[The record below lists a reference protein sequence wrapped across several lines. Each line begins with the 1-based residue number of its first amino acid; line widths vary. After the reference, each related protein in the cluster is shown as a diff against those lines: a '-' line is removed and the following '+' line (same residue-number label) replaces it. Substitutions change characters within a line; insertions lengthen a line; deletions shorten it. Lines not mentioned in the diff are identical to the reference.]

1 MSASPT
7 NSANRPHGRASDA
20 LRPVRLELGVMKFA
34 EGSAQIDVGDTR
46 VLVAATVQPGVP
58 KFRIDSGLGWVTAEY
73 SMLPRSTHTR
83 SAREVTRGR
92 AGGRTVEIQRL
103 IGRSL
108 RAAVDFEKL
117 GERTV
122 ILDCDVLQ
130 ADGGTRTAAITAAY
144 AAMVEALGR
153 CFLTGDFDRWPLFRQ
168 VAAVSAGYLGDA
180 ALLDLQYSEDS
191 MADVDLNVV
200 GTAAGELIEVQGTG
214 EERSFR
220 RDELDVL
227 LDLAFRGIDEL
238 TEIQNQALAPILAEV
253 EAVRQRAA
261 DSGGRRR
268 TPPRDEGELW
278 GAPGDAGGS
287 R

>member
-1 MSASPT
+1 MS
-7 NSANRPHGRASDA
+7 SATAKSTVTRPHGRASDA

-46 VLVAATVQPGVP
+46 VLVAATVQTGVP
-58 KFRIDSGLGWVTAEY
+58 RFRADSGLGWITAEY

-108 RAAVDFEKL
+108 RAAVDFKKL

-122 ILDCDVLQ
+122 IIDCDVLQ

-144 AAMVEALGR
+144 AALAEALGR
-153 CFLTGDFDRWPLFRQ
+153 SYLTGDLDRWPLCRQ
-168 VAAVSAGYLGDA
+168 IAAVSSGYVEST

-191 MADVDLNVV
+191 IAEVDLNVV
-200 GTAAGELIEVQGTG
+200 GTAGGDLIEVQGTG
-214 EERSFR
+214 EERSFSR
-220 RDELDVL
+220 AELDLL
-227 LDLAFRGIDEL
+227 LDLAFRGIGEL
-238 TEIQNQALAPILAEV
+238 AEIQNLALAPILAEV
-253 EAVRQRAA
+253 ETVRRRAA
-261 DSGGRRR
+261 APGGRRR
-268 TPPRDEGELW
+268 TPPRDESELW
-278 GAPGDAGGS
+278 GAPGDSG
-287 R
+287 